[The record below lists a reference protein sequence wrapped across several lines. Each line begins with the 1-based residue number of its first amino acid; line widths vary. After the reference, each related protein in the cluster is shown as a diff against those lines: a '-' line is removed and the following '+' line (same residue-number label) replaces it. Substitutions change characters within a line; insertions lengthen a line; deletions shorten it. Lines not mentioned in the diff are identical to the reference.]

1 MNWCKNCGYNNT
13 DCKCVSCPV
22 YHIRLNRFHKP
33 EPQGRAMACEHG
45 PCETCPLDGKY
56 CE

>member
-22 YHIRLNRFHKP
+22 YHIRLDRFHKP
-33 EPQGRAMACEHG
+33 EPQGKAMACEHG
-45 PCETCPLDGKY
+45 PCETCPLDGK
-56 CE
+56 